1 MDNLIDI
8 TFKKILKIASTLS
21 IFKIIFYLVGGIIIL
36 VLNQRIEEYIYL
48 IVGADLIITAFLEFI
63 EEIVKR
69 KYKRVH
75 NHLASSLLNIII
87 GVLILTIFHNNVYK
101 ISVMWA
107 VATVVTSTIEINEG
121 LHEIHERKAFSI
133 INLLFAITE
142 IVFSIWLLIEP
153 EENKEHF
160 LTHVYLLGT
169 GFVLES
175 VESIFKLLYNLFKSK
190 NKNKQI
196 EENNKASK

>member
-1 MDNLIDI
+1 MDNVIDK

-21 IFKIIFYLVGGIIIL
+21 FFKILFYLIGGIIIL

-87 GVLILTIFHNNVYK
+87 GVLILTIFHNNIYK
-101 ISVMWA
+101 ISVIWA

-160 LTHVYLLGT
+160 LTHIYLLGT

-190 NKNKQI
+190 NKNKKI
-196 EENNKASK
+196 EENNKVSK